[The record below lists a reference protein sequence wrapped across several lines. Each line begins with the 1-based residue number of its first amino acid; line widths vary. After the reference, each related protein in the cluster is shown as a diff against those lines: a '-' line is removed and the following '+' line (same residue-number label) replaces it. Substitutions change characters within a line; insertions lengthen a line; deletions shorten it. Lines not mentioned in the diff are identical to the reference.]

1 MTTLTMIERP
11 IYLSQL
17 IRKKENGL
25 IKIITGMR
33 RTGKSYLLFQIF
45 HQHLLSSGV
54 DESHIIELSL
64 EDDTSIEYRNPIS
77 LGKYIRSRITDDKM
91 YYIILDEIQ
100 KVSAVPNPYIPEGDN
115 ITFVDVLLGLM
126 KLPNADIYVTG
137 SNSKML
143 SSDILTEFRGRGD
156 EIRVYPLS
164 YREFVSAYSG
174 DSRNTWSEYCTYG
187 GLPLILSKKTH
198 EDKSQYL
205 LSMFDTIYMSD
216 ILSRHKISNDK
227 IVLDDILNIVASSIG
242 SLTSPLNLSNVFKT
256 EKKHPITD
264 DTVAKYLE
272 YFIDAFILSKAHRY
286 DVKGKKYISS
296 PAKYYFT
303 DLGLRNA
310 RLNFRQ
316 QEETHIMENIIYNEL
331 LIRGFSVDVGIV
343 EVYSKE
349 NDKTVRKSLEVDFV
363 VNKGSSRYYIQSA
376 FSVSNPEKKMQETNS
391 LRRISDSFKKIVVV
405 SERIVPWHD
414 ENGILFVGIEQFLL
428 DEESMNW

>member
-264 DTVAKYLE
+264 DTIAKYLE

-331 LIRGFSVDVGIV
+331 LHRGAAVDVGVVEIV
-343 EVYSKE
+343 
-349 NDKTVRKSLEVDFV
+349 DTVDGKRTKKQCEIDFV
-363 VNKGSSRYYIQSA
+363 VNDGSKKYYIQSA
-376 FSVSNPEKKMQETNS
+376 LNVEDPDKMQTE
-391 LRRISDSFKKIVVV
+391 LRPLKNVNDFFKKLIITK
-405 SERIVPWHD
+405 SNAKAWTD
-414 ENGILFVGIEQFLL
+414 EDGILHLGLFEFLL
-428 DEESMNW
+428 DENALEL